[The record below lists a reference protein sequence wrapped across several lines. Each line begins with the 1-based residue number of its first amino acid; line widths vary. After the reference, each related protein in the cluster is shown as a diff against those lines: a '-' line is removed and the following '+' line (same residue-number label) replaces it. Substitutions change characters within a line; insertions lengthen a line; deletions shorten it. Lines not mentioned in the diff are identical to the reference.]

1 MSKREATRKGIA
13 FWLTLT
19 TSIGLIVAG
28 FVVPP
33 TGIIDGSVLKA
44 VGLLLGF
51 ATIAQIPVIIE
62 VAGYFRMTKGDLVIE
77 TSKEDRSHPLH
88 HREDIV
94 EQDDKA
100 AGDEGID

>member
-13 FWLTLT
+13 FWLTMV
-19 TSIGLIVAG
+19 TSMGLIVAG
-28 FVVPP
+28 FCVPP

-51 ATIAQIPVIIE
+51 ATLAQIPNIIE
-62 VAGYFRMTKGDLVIE
+62 AAGYFRMAKGDLVIE
-77 TSKEDRSHPLH
+77 ASKEDRRHPLR

-94 EQDDKA
+94 EQDDEA

>member
-1 MSKREATRKGIA
+1 MSRTEAKRKGFA

-77 TSKEDRSHPLH
+77 TSKDGRDHPSP
-88 HREDIV
+88 HRKENV
-94 EQDDKA
+94 GQDNT

>member
-1 MSKREATRKGIA
+1 MGRKEAERKGVV

-19 TSIGLIVAG
+19 TSIGLMVSG
-28 FVVPP
+28 FCVPP

-62 VAGYFRMTKGDLVIE
+62 VAGYFRMTKGDVTIE
-77 TSKEDRSHPLH
+77 ASKDRATISDKQPITDSENEDL
-88 HREDIV
+88 D
-94 EQDDKA
+94 
-100 AGDEGID
+100 

>member
-1 MSKREATRKGIA
+1 MSKKEAVRKGFA
-13 FWLTLT
+13 FWLTLS

-28 FVVPP
+28 FAVPP

-51 ATIAQIPVIIE
+51 ATIAQIPIIIE

-77 TSKEDRSHPLH
+77 TSKDGGMPHGQPIHDNTE
-88 HREDIV
+88 
-94 EQDDKA
+94 
-100 AGDEGID
+100 GDEGID